1 MWSKLYY
8 FIMEM
13 NMVHS
18 EYFQNLN
25 MLWIYIFK
33 EKRFFPYFFL
43 GSLRFLQSLGDR
55 CKVL

>member
-8 FIMEM
+8 FILEM

-25 MLWIYIFK
+25 MLWIYFQGEEIL
-33 EKRFFPYFFL
+33 PL
-43 GSLRFLQSLGDR
+43 LLLR
-55 CKVL
+55 VP